1 MTSPNDWIDKK
12 IKDDDINYFEYN
24 EFSNMKNIGNG
35 AFGIVNRADW
45 KSCRS
50 KVALKILAS
59 NSSINEDNM
68 NKFLKELKNLRKVNF
83 HPNIN
88 RCFGIT
94 KEPSS
99 NNYIMVLH
107 YANQGNLRE
116 YLENNFASLQWKDKI
131 QMALDITLGLKCLH
145 SREIIHRDL
154 HAKNILVNDNTLMIA
169 DLGLSKQTTVDV
181 TSISKIYGMPAYV
194 EPQCYKT
201 DNYVRNKKSDVYSL
215 GVLLWEISSGYPPF
229 STIPIQILG
238 YKIAMGYRE
247 QPIID
252 TPSSYVDLYQK
263 CWDDNPDLRPT
274 IDDVFDK
281 LNKISLE
288 FNTDNE
294 GYSEITEN
302 NNNNETESQS
312 SKSSDFQISTPLSSV
327 SFYIDNER
335 KSSIS
340 SDVSQTENQTDKP
353 PPSSSVS
360 SNINEDKS
368 VNQTE
373 NQTNTPPPSSPVSS
387 NINED
392 KSVNQTENQ
401 TNTPPPS
408 SPISSKNNENEKK
421 SNTLLEEIFQAYLKY
436 HNNGFTKSFDF
447 YKFLENHKAK
457 SREILNYF
465 ANNQA
470 TQHYKVI
477 IGFFHYK
484 GFGVDKDLDMA
495 FKWYTHASQHNV
507 INGYYHVGR
516 CYHYGYAICYEYGID
531 TLDNQVPVNK
541 GKALKWYKLYQEND
555 GIHKVSEY
563 INNIKKE
570 LEQ

>member
-238 YKIAMGYRE
+238 YKIAM
-247 QPIID
+247 
-252 TPSSYVDLYQK
+252 
-263 CWDDNPDLRPT
+263 
-274 IDDVFDK
+274 
-281 LNKISLE
+281 E

-302 NNNNETESQS
+302 NNNETQSQS
-312 SKSSDFQISTPLSSV
+312 SKSSDFKSV
-327 SFYIDNER
+327 HHYHLFHFILITKR

-340 SDVSQTENQTDKP
+340 SDVSQTENQTDTP

-392 KSVNQTENQ
+392 
-401 TNTPPPS
+401 TPPPS
-408 SPISSKNNENEKK
+408 SPISSKNNENERK

-436 HNNGFTKSFDF
+436 HNNGFTKT
-447 YKFLENHKAK
+447 
-457 SREILNYF
+457 
-465 ANNQA
+465 

-477 IGFFHYK
+477 IGIFHYK

-516 CYHYGYAICYEYGID
+516 CYHYGYGIKKDLIKAFKFYQIAANNGCNIALHYLANFYEYGYGIQKNNFKAYELYKNSAKNGFIPSQYSLAICYEYGID
-531 TLDNQVPVNK
+531 TLDNQLPVNK

-555 GIHKVSEY
+555 GTHKVSEY

>member
-1 MTSPNDWIDKK
+1 
-12 IKDDDINYFEYN
+12 
-24 EFSNMKNIGNG
+24 
-35 AFGIVNRADW
+35 
-45 KSCRS
+45 
-50 KVALKILAS
+50 
-59 NSSINEDNM
+59 
-68 NKFLKELKNLRKVNF
+68 
-83 HPNIN
+83 
-88 RCFGIT
+88 
-94 KEPSS
+94 
-99 NNYIMVLH
+99 
-107 YANQGNLRE
+107 
-116 YLENNFASLQWKDKI
+116 
-131 QMALDITLGLKCLH
+131 
-145 SREIIHRDL
+145 
-154 HAKNILVNDNTLMIA
+154 
-169 DLGLSKQTTVDV
+169 
-181 TSISKIYGMPAYV
+181 
-194 EPQCYKT
+194 
-201 DNYVRNKKSDVYSL
+201 
-215 GVLLWEISSGYPPF
+215 
-229 STIPIQILG
+229 
-238 YKIAMGYRE
+238 MGYRE

-302 NNNNETESQS
+302 NNNETQSQS

-408 SPISSKNNENEKK
+408 SPVSSNINEDKSVNQTENQTNTPPPSPISSKNNENERK

-495 FKWYTHASQHNV
+495 FKWYTHAT
-507 INGYYHVGR
+507 
-516 CYHYGYAICYEYGID
+516 ICYEYGIN

>member
-1 MTSPNDWIDKK
+1 
-12 IKDDDINYFEYN
+12 
-24 EFSNMKNIGNG
+24 
-35 AFGIVNRADW
+35 
-45 KSCRS
+45 
-50 KVALKILAS
+50 
-59 NSSINEDNM
+59 M

-201 DNYVRNKKSDVYSL
+201 DNYVRNKKSDVYS
-215 GVLLWEISSGYPPF
+215 
-229 STIPIQILG
+229 

-294 GYSEITEN
+294 GYSEITEK
-302 NNNNETESQS
+302 NNNETESQS

-368 VNQTE
+368 VNQPENQTNTPPPSSSVSSNINEDKSVNQPE
-373 NQTNTPPPSSPVSS
+373 NQTNTPPPSSPVLS

-408 SPISSKNNENEKK
+408 SPISSKNNENERK
-421 SNTLLEEIFQAYLKY
+421 SNTFLEEIFQAYLKY

-516 CYHYGYAICYEYGID
+516 CYHYGYAISYEYGID